1 MESIKVSYAL
11 PYNRDLLCVDCKV
24 LHFMVFLSNKL
35 LMKAALTKGI
45 INFSYYSNRF
55 LEYKVLEERKAKL
68 CRSELARWLDNSK
81 VGLKLFAKVCLPK
94 NFEIE

>member
-35 LMKAALTKGI
+35 LMKAA
-45 INFSYYSNRF
+45 
-55 LEYKVLEERKAKL
+55 
-68 CRSELARWLDNSK
+68 
-81 VGLKLFAKVCLPK
+81 
-94 NFEIE
+94 